1 MNIEIIEIREDRL
14 FEYAKIPIAF
24 EVKSVYQIDLINNGI
39 GGMSL
44 TEKEVVTF
52 YMKDYD
58 SYEDGSPEN
67 WVNLF
72 NMRNW
77 GIFLAIDNNKA
88 IGGATVAFNTPEIRM
103 LDGRKDLT
111 VLWDIRV
118 RPEYRHQGIGTMLF
132 KYAVNWSKKKGCR
145 QMKIETQNVNVSA
158 CKFYV
163 KQGCKLGAID
173 RYGYFGHPKVSHEA
187 MLLWYLD
194 L

>member
-1 MNIEIIEIREDRL
+1 MSIEIMEIREDRL
-14 FEYAKIPIAF
+14 LEYAKIPIAF

-39 GGMSL
+39 SGMSL
-44 TEKEVVTF
+44 TEKEVVTL

-88 IGGATVAFNTPEIRM
+88 IGGATIAFNTPEIRM

-132 KYAVNWSKKKGCR
+132 KYNDASSHRPCHSQGR
-145 QMKIETQNVNVSA
+145 PNV
-158 CKFYV
+158 
-163 KQGCKLGAID
+163 Q
-173 RYGYFGHPKVSHEA
+173 
-187 MLLWYLD
+187 
-194 L
+194 